1 MNALKAIVKSAQPE
15 KDQFKQLW
23 TKLNQMNQDLLS
35 MQIQNEKT
43 KEKEQQNEQ
52 INEE

>member
-1 MNALKAIVKSAQPE
+1 
-15 KDQFKQLW
+15 
-23 TKLNQMNQDLLS
+23 LNQMNQDLLS